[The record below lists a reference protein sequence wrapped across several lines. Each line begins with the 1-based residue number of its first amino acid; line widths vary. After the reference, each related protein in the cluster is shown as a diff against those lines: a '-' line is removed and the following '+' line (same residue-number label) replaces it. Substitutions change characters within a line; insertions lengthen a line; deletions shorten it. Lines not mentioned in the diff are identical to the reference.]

1 MMVKVFN
8 KVLQVCLSLFFSYM
22 CVYGESAPAVASCTA
37 EKTETVLQMELFQL
51 LSWGIWGVF
60 FKKYNRWS
68 RGKPE
73 WNAVND
79 GVFYENVTGLT
90 LTRPQ
95 CMTKG
100 LFGGQ
105 KTEKLCSDW
114 LKSCVI
120 PSRYWEAVFVWP
132 DYWNFSCGNASTGN
146 SFSINAAVCFH
157 FDPLFGSPINWQ
169 EIIQT
174 TLGMANTKWIQTT
187 LCFIF
192 RLIKLLLFV
201 CVLFIY

>member
-22 CVYGESAPAVASCTA
+22 CVYEESAPAVASCTA

-51 LSWGIWGVF
+51 LSWGIWGFF

-157 FDPLFGSPINWQ
+157 FDSIHCSDLPSTDKRSSRRLWVWQILNGSKPPSALF
-169 EIIQT
+169 
-174 TLGMANTKWIQTT
+174 
-187 LCFIF
+187 
-192 RLIKLLLFV
+192 FV
-201 CVLFIY
+201 

>member
-1 MMVKVFN
+1 MENLHQLLPV
-8 KVLQVCLSLFFSYM
+8 VLQRRQKLLYRWNSSSY
-22 CVYGESAPAVASCTA
+22 YLGEY
-37 EKTETVLQMELFQL
+37 EGFL
-51 LSWGIWGVF
+51 
-60 FKKYNRWS
+60 KKYNRWS

-73 WNAVND
+73 WNAVSD

-95 CMTKG
+95 CMTSW

-157 FDPLFGSPINWQ
+157 FESDLPSTDKRSSRRLWVWQIINGSKPPSALF
-169 EIIQT
+169 
-174 TLGMANTKWIQTT
+174 
-187 LCFIF
+187 
-192 RLIKLLLFV
+192 FV
-201 CVLFIY
+201 